1 MPDLTFKP
9 VRHDHARFMTRARK
23 RRGFAEAY
31 DALALEYQL
40 ARQMLKAY
48 RNAAAPSTY

>member
-1 MPDLTFKP
+1 MSDLTFKP
-9 VRHDHARFMTRARK
+9 VRHDHARFMNKARK

-40 ARQMLKAY
+40 ARRILNAY
-48 RNAAAPSTY
+48 RNAAAPSTC